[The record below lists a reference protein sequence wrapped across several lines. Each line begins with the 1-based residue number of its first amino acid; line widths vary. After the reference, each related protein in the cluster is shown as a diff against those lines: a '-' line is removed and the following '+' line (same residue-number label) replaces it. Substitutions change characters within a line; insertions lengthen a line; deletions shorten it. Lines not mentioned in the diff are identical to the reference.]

1 MISIL
6 TPTRQRSQR
15 CFEFIKSIYTKTDQP
30 QNIELLFYV
39 DKDDPQLTH
48 YKKLEKAC
56 HKNYPDFN
64 NVKFIIQPPISV
76 SKSWNIIA
84 AQSKGDI
91 LIMGNDD
98 LLYRTSHWDTILK
111 QKIQNYYH
119 KDEIYCAWF
128 NDGLNGSKH
137 CAFPILSRKWYKT
150 VGYFSPGVFNFGYND
165 TWVFDIAKK
174 IDRLLYI
181 PEVLVEH
188 MHFTIGKSDNDKTY
202 QRNRI
207 EERGNLYEL
216 DAEIFEQT

>member
-1 MISIL
+1 
-6 TPTRQRSQR
+6 
-15 CFEFIKSIYTKTDQP
+15 
-30 QNIELLFYV
+30 
-39 DKDDPQLTH
+39 
-48 YKKLEKAC
+48 
-56 HKNYPDFN
+56 
-64 NVKFIIQPPISV
+64 
-76 SKSWNIIA
+76 
-84 AQSKGDI
+84 
-91 LIMGNDD
+91 MGNDD

-216 DAEIFEQT
+216 DAEIFEQTKELRVQDAEKLITVMEI